1 VYKRQIKLQEL
12 SRFDFKDVDDVDDV
26 LVSGGSSEQELS
38 AVESKQKAEAL
49 AALSAAF
56 PQQLNPQWVIRTS
69 LKNAGFDDEDIA
81 EAMDAQASLD
91 REQIE
96 EADQAIQDI
105 MLGNMP
111 DLNMGA
117 DIAFVTRIME
127 YVRTELNWVL
137 LDKNGNESGEID
149 KKVKDQSDR
158 LLAYVAA
165 HQRTVMD
172 NMNRKQQQAQM
183 AQTMAQGAQAAL
195 AVPGDQ
201 TQQQQN
207 TQLAQPNEMPT
218 PVAGTP
224 SGTAAMSQ
232 GITGALGG

>member
-1 VYKRQIKLQEL
+1 
-12 SRFDFKDVDDVDDV
+12 VDDV
-26 LVSGGSSEQELS
+26 LVSGGSTEQEMT
-38 AVESKQKAEAL
+38 AVEAKQKSEAL

-56 PQQLNPQWVIRTS
+56 PQQLNPTWVIRTT
-69 LKNAGFDDEDIA
+69 LKNAGFDDEDIM
-81 EAMDAQASLD
+81 EALDAQASLD

-117 DIAFVTRIME
+117 DIAFVNRIID

-137 LDKNGNESGEID
+137 LDKFGNETGEVD

-172 NMNRKQQQAQM
+172 NMNRKTQQASM
-183 AQTMAQGAQAAL
+183 MQTMAQGAQGS
-195 AVPGDQ
+195 VPAPTDP

-207 TQLAQPNEMPT
+207 QQLAQPGEAMT

-224 SGTAAMSQ
+224 SGTASQ
-232 GITGALGG
+232 SQAITGALGG